1 MPIQEKPS
9 RPAEKKPVAAAF
21 TVVTVT
27 GALVAAVLA
36 GLAAGLIA
44 QKEK

>member
-1 MPIQEKPS
+1 MPRQDES
-9 RPAEKKPVAAAF
+9 RPEETKPLAAAF
-21 TVVTVT
+21 TVVSVP

-44 QKEK
+44 QKKR